1 MTTFER
7 DGIRL
12 AYPEN
17 WELQFEAGEDGG
29 WTAMIQSPD
38 TAFLLMSLQPQ
49 AGDPAELADQT
60 LETLKAEYQELDDE
74 NRVETLAGRVAIGH
88 DIDFLTLDAAITCR
102 TRCVETLAGPLL
114 LMAQVSE
121 FDIERN
127 DPVLR
132 AMAASLAI
140 AEE

>member
-7 DGIRL
+7 DGVRL

-17 WELQFEAGEDGG
+17 WELQVEVGEDGG
-29 WTAMIQSPD
+29 WSATIQSPD
-38 TAFLLMSLQPQ
+38 TAFLLVSLQPQ

-60 LETLKAEYQELDDE
+60 LEALKAEYPELDVE

-88 DIDFLTLDAAITCR
+88 DVDFISLDATITCR
-102 TRCVETLAGPLL
+102 TRCVETPAGPLL
-114 LMAQVSE
+114 LMAQVSDY
-121 FDIERN
+121 DIDSN

-132 AMAASLAI
+132 AIAASLDV
-140 AEE
+140 ESE

>member
-17 WELQFEAGEDGG
+17 WDLQIEAGEDGG
-29 WTAMIQSPD
+29 WTAMVQSPD

-49 AGDPAELADQT
+49 GGDPAELADQT
-60 LETLKAEYQELDDE
+60 LEALKAEYQDLDDE

-88 DIDFLTLDAAITCR
+88 DIDFLTLDAAISCR
-102 TRCVETLAGPLL
+102 TRCVETLGGPLL

-121 FDIERN
+121 YDIERN

-132 AMAASLAI
+132 AMAMSLMI
-140 AEE
+140 TEE